1 MGCEVS
7 NRLSASPPSVNLLH
21 WLVERPRNG
30 RALSLL
36 VAGLLAYLM
45 MVSAPTWL
53 YQVEEQAGSLGW
65 TLFSD
70 NAREE
75 RITLVVID
83 EKSLTEVGPWPWPRD
98 VMAQL
103 VNEIDRSG
111 ALLQVHDVVY
121 PEPREGDVALEQ
133 ALIGAAGAVV
143 AQVPA
148 LTSGSTEARVGTMTH
163 GINGLTCS
171 GAGLDL
177 AVAGGYVAAAE
188 VFKGVP
194 KGHNAALIDP

>member
-7 NRLSASPPSVNLLH
+7 NRLSASPPPVNLLH

-83 EKSLTEVGPWPWPRD
+83 EKSLAEVGPWPWSRN

-103 VNEIDRSG
+103 VNEIDRAG
-111 ALLQVHDVVY
+111 ALLQIHDVVY
-121 PEPREGDVALEQ
+121 PEPREGDADLEQ
-133 ALIGAAGAVV
+133 ALISTAGAVV

-148 LTSGSTEARVGTMTH
+148 LTLGST
-163 GINGLTCS
+163 
-171 GAGLDL
+171 
-177 AVAGGYVAAAE
+177 VA
-188 VFKGVP
+188 
-194 KGHNAALIDP
+194 